1 MNKSHS
7 QSVLEVGKI
16 GIVIIFAP
24 IVRNVH
30 QQPPFL
36 SYKSIMRIVSN
47 FLFVSF
53 LVLLFASCR
62 SQREKVVYL
71 QDIQTFNREI
81 IAKPY
86 DVKIEK
92 DDVLNILVSSR
103 DPELSTPYNQVLT
116 TRALARNGYGTNS
129 NEGFLVDSKGYI
141 NYPIL
146 GQIYVEGLTRTELEK
161 EIQKR
166 IISSG
171 FIKDP
176 TVTVQLQNFKVSVL
190 GEVNHPGSMSVKGER
205 ITLLEAIGMAGD
217 LTIYGRRDRV
227 FVIRETDGHR
237 EVFQTD
243 LRKAD
248 LLTSP
253 VYYLHQNDV
262 IYVEPNDKKTQMS
275 EINQNN
281 NVNVW
286 LSVTSTLVSI
296 STLTITI
303 IDKTK

>member
-1 MNKSHS
+1 MRTIN
-7 QSVLEVGKI
+7 
-16 GIVIIFAP
+16 VIFIFS
-24 IVRNVH
+24 
-30 QQPPFL
+30 L
-36 SYKSIMRIVSN
+36 
-47 FLFVSF
+47 
-53 LVLLFASCR
+53 LVLFFGACR

-71 QDIQTFNREI
+71 QDVETFNREI
-81 IAKPY
+81 IPKPY

-92 DDVLNILVSSR
+92 DDVLNILVSSKE
-103 DPELSTPYNQVLT
+103 PELSTPYNQVLT
-116 TRALARNGYGTNS
+116 TRATARVGYGSGAND
-129 NEGFLVDSKGYI
+129 GFLVDSKGYI

-146 GQIYVEGLTRTELEK
+146 GQIYVEGMTRPELEK
-161 EIQKR
+161 EIQNR
-166 IISSG
+166 IKSSG
-171 FIKDP
+171 YIKDP
-176 TVTVQLQNFKVSVL
+176 TVTVQLQNFKISVL
-190 GEVNHPGSMSVKGER
+190 GEVNRPGSMNIKSER

-227 FVIRETDGHR
+227 FVIRETNGQR

-243 LRKAD
+243 LRKSD
-248 LLTSP
+248 LLNSP
-253 VYYLHQNDV
+253 IYYLHQNDV

-303 IDKTK
+303 IDKAK